1 MSLKPSRVA
10 PVPELT
16 ARVAHAAFPKGNLY
30 LAIRDEL
37 GTLFEDDQFSDLFP
51 ARGKAAFTPWRLA
64 FITIL
69 QFAEGLSDR
78 HKRTCTR
85 KRQMRFV
92 VALIG
97 SMLSPLSWKIPV
109 LTPVSCVSL
118 ITSGIL
124 WVRLSRYFPST
135 CRFIASRGAMSR

>member
-78 HKRTCTR
+78 QAADAVRSRIDWKYALSLELEDSGFDASILCEFDHVWD
-85 KRQMRFV
+85 FV
-92 VALIG
+92 G
-97 SMLSPLSWKIPV
+97 
-109 LTPVSCVSL
+109 
-118 ITSGIL
+118 
-124 WVRLSRYFPST
+124 
-135 CRFIASRGAMSR
+135 